1 MNLRDGNFV
10 GTPVTTMH
18 DEAPLRRGVGGF
30 LMNHKKM
37 KSATM
42 TVRKAPRR
50 CLGALSAALLF
61 VAGAHV
67 AAQAQN
73 APLHVMRSATIE
85 RPLLVMST
93 GAAAPGEVYV
103 GDVRIR
109 VAIEGDFRVYR
120 VFHKG
125 TTRTLHVSLDT
136 PLHYVAFDPRRNRFE
151 RLSHSLRVELE
162 DDGLLDQIVTAVGGT
177 GGKAYPMLG
186 FAIVQLSPQD
196 NPVEAART
204 LEALPGVLDVRLMV
218 EGPRRVPQ

>member
-1 MNLRDGNFV
+1 
-10 GTPVTTMH
+10 
-18 DEAPLRRGVGGF
+18 
-30 LMNHKKM
+30 
-37 KSATM
+37 M
-42 TVRKAPRR
+42 TVRKAPRQ

-61 VAGAHV
+61 LAGTHT

-73 APLHVMRSATIE
+73 APLHVMRSATLE

-93 GAAAPGEVYV
+93 DAAAPGEVYM

-151 RLSHSLRVELE
+151 RLSHSLRIELE
-162 DDGLLDQIVTAVGGT
+162 DDGRLDQIVAAVDGT

-196 NPVEAART
+196 NPVAAARA

-218 EGPRRVPQ
+218 EGPRRVPR